1 MRASR
6 HVVVLGLRWLDTA
19 WDFPSTRSLP
29 IQSSVKPEHS
39 KTPSLPQNVLG
50 NCGTLSP
57 TFRAFAS
64 SREIPDPC
72 FLDCGGWTPLWICH
86 RRALFP
92 SKAPSSRSTPRHPH
106 GHKTSWVTAELYP
119 QPFAP
124 SRLRVRLRIL
134 VSWTA
139 VAGHRFGFPI
149 DALSPHPKLRQAGA
163 LQDTLIATKR
173 LG

>member
-1 MRASR
+1 
-6 HVVVLGLRWLDTA
+6 LDL
-19 WDFPSTRSLP
+19 PSTRSLP
-29 IQSSVKPEHS
+29 IQSSVKPEHPRHPHCH
-39 KTPSLPQNVLG
+39 KTSWVTAELR
-50 NCGTLSP
+50 LSP

-106 GHKTSWVTAELYP
+106 CHKTSWVTAELFP

-124 SRLRVRLRIL
+124 SRLRVRFRIP

-139 VAGHRFGFPI
+139 VAGHRFGFAI